1 MDVRTAVAGV
11 IRTSNALALESRLVG
26 FLRFPEIVG
35 VIMEGTAVVMRRIES
50 RRLDAVFE
58 PRSRIDE
65 RRHYELVQN
74 LGKWLRGFHQR
85 SFLTG
90 EASNAFPFHIRPYQD
105 CNSGETTIERCLE
118 RIGVSDRGIEAFVAK
133 LERACESLPEES
145 MRLTQT
151 FGDFRVW
158 NVIVSDAGEY
168 LSDVPVV
175 LCRDV
180 PWRDISA
187 MITSIDYVAA
197 RPRNMLPRN
206 RIQRGPLSQQFLSTY
221 FDEDPPSVE
230 LVEVLKVPAMLAS
243 LEDLRQSKRIRD
255 LAASLW
261 IERKV
266 ISVLR
271 KVRQENAQ

>member
-1 MDVRTAVAGV
+1 VA
-11 IRTSNALALESRLVG
+11 R
-26 FLRFPEIVG
+26 
-35 VIMEGTAVVMRRIES
+35 
-50 RRLDAVFE
+50 
-58 PRSRIDE
+58 
-65 RRHYELVQN
+65 
-74 LGKWLRGFHQR
+74 
-85 SFLTG
+85 
-90 EASNAFPFHIRPYQD
+90 
-105 CNSGETTIERCLE
+105 
-118 RIGVSDRGIEAFVAK
+118 
-133 LERACESLPEES
+133 LERACESVPGES
-145 MRLTQT
+145 MQLTQT

-158 NVIVSDAGEY
+158 NVIISDAGVY
-168 LSDVPVV
+168 LSDVPMV

-271 KVRQENAQ
+271 KVRQENAR